1 MERLGIEL
9 LSVFGLP
16 PVEHVE
22 LAADLGCRH
31 ISSGLTSFPYDPPFY
46 PPFSLRDDPALRKEM
61 VAAMRDRGVTI
72 ALGEGMSV
80 RGGMDIRDKSADL
93 AIMEELGVTRVNTV
107 SLDQDLGR
115 SIDQFG
121 ILAEMAAERG
131 IETTVEI
138 SPGTTIGDLDTALYV
153 VKAVDRS
160 DFRILIDTMHLVR
173 SGSSADDL
181 AAVDP
186 DVIGYIQI
194 SDAPLI
200 PVIDDYMAESM
211 FERKIPGTG
220 ELPLRD
226 ILTVL
231 PRDLVIGLEVPV
243 RSAMQAGV
251 PLSTQLGN
259 AVQATR
265 DLLAQIDNVN

>member
-1 MERLGIEL
+1 MDRLGIEM

-16 PVEHVE
+16 PVKHVE

-46 PPFSLRDDPALRKEM
+46 PPFSLRDDPALRREM
-61 VAAMRDRGVTI
+61 IAAMRDRGVSI
-72 ALGEGMSV
+72 SLGEGMSV
-80 RGGMDIRDKSADL
+80 RGGMEIRDKSADL

-107 SLDQDLGR
+107 SLDPDLGR

-153 VKAVDRS
+153 VKAVGRS
-160 DFRILIDTMHLVR
+160 DFRILVDTMHLVR
-173 SGSSADDL
+173 SGSGADDL
-181 AAVDP
+181 ATVDP

-194 SDAPLI
+194 SDAPLV

-211 FERKIPGTG
+211 FERRIPGTG
-220 ELPLRD
+220 ELPLSD
-226 ILTVL
+226 ILAVL
-231 PRDLVIGLEVPV
+231 PRDLVIGLELPI

-251 PLSTQLGN
+251 PLSTQLGK

-265 DLLAQIDNVN
+265 DLLAQIDNLN